1 MEIHIG
7 DRVAEVELVSKEDN
21 KVVLTIDGKP
31 FEADV
36 VMAENGTCNILMD
49 GRSANAQLI
58 RKENGKSY
66 KVNTHYSSFN
76 VEIVDSQAKYLR
88 MRKKGEDEQNDRI
101 TSPMPG
107 KVVKIPVTAGQE
119 VKAGDTAIVIEA
131 MKMQSN
137 YKVTSDCRIKEI
149 LVQEG
154 DNITGDVIAFLNQNF
169 FDTAIRSHF
178 IVALHLHGF
187 DNDSGVSRFYFLSC
201 RYGNFYYF
209 SRHGR
214 SDAVVLFV
222 LTFFAHTQVLRLA
235 VYDFNIETAV
245 MRVHFIAF
253 PVLLADELRVCA
265 ATVHKDVAGSV
276 FCHYHV
282 RFKRLSV
289 NGKYHFIIFL
299 ADQFHFGHPVTYMN
313 FHN

>member
-7 DRVAEVELVSKEDN
+7 DRVAEIELVSKEDN
-21 KVVLTIDGKP
+21 KVVLNIDGKP

-58 RKENGKSY
+58 RRENGKSY

-119 VKAGDTAIVIEA
+119 MKTGDTVIA

-154 DNITGDVIAFLNQNF
+154 DNITGDQTLITLEP
-169 FDTAIRSHF
+169 
-178 IVALHLHGF
+178 IV
-187 DNDSGVSRFYFLSC
+187 
-201 RYGNFYYF
+201 
-209 SRHGR
+209 
-214 SDAVVLFV
+214 
-222 LTFFAHTQVLRLA
+222 
-235 VYDFNIETAV
+235 
-245 MRVHFIAF
+245 
-253 PVLLADELRVCA
+253 
-265 ATVHKDVAGSV
+265 
-276 FCHYHV
+276 
-282 RFKRLSV
+282 
-289 NGKYHFIIFL
+289 
-299 ADQFHFGHPVTYMN
+299 
-313 FHN
+313 

>member
-7 DRVAEVELVSKEDN
+7 DRVAEIELVSKEDN

-36 VMAENGTCNILMD
+36 VMAKNGTCNILMD

-58 RKENGKSY
+58 RRENGKSY

-119 VKAGDTAIVIEA
+119 
-131 MKMQSN
+131 MQSN

-154 DNITGDVIAFLNQNF
+154 DNITGDQTLITLEP
-169 FDTAIRSHF
+169 
-178 IVALHLHGF
+178 IV
-187 DNDSGVSRFYFLSC
+187 
-201 RYGNFYYF
+201 
-209 SRHGR
+209 
-214 SDAVVLFV
+214 
-222 LTFFAHTQVLRLA
+222 
-235 VYDFNIETAV
+235 
-245 MRVHFIAF
+245 
-253 PVLLADELRVCA
+253 
-265 ATVHKDVAGSV
+265 
-276 FCHYHV
+276 
-282 RFKRLSV
+282 
-289 NGKYHFIIFL
+289 
-299 ADQFHFGHPVTYMN
+299 
-313 FHN
+313 

>member
-7 DRVAEVELVSKEDN
+7 DRVAEIELVSKEDN

-58 RKENGKSY
+58 RRENGKSY

-119 VKAGDTAIVIEA
+119 MRT
-131 MKMQSN
+131 
-137 YKVTSDCRIKEI
+137 YRHRH
-149 LVQEG
+149 
-154 DNITGDVIAFLNQNF
+154 
-169 FDTAIRSHF
+169 RSHENAEQLQSDF
-178 IVALHLHGF
+178 RLPHQG
-187 DNDSGVSRFYFLSC
+187 NSGS
-201 RYGNFYYF
+201 
-209 SRHGR
+209 GR
-214 SDAVVLFV
+214 RQ
-222 LTFFAHTQVLRLA
+222 HHR
-235 VYDFNIETAV
+235 
-245 MRVHFIAF
+245 
-253 PVLLADELRVCA
+253 
-265 ATVHKDVAGSV
+265 
-276 FCHYHV
+276 
-282 RFKRLSV
+282 
-289 NGKYHFIIFL
+289 
-299 ADQFHFGHPVTYMN
+299 
-313 FHN
+313 

>member
-66 KVNTHYSSFN
+66 KVNT
-76 VEIVDSQAKYLR
+76 QYLR

-154 DNITGDVIAFLNQNF
+154 DNITGDQTLITLEPIA
-169 FDTAIRSHF
+169 
-178 IVALHLHGF
+178 
-187 DNDSGVSRFYFLSC
+187 
-201 RYGNFYYF
+201 
-209 SRHGR
+209 
-214 SDAVVLFV
+214 
-222 LTFFAHTQVLRLA
+222 
-235 VYDFNIETAV
+235 
-245 MRVHFIAF
+245 
-253 PVLLADELRVCA
+253 
-265 ATVHKDVAGSV
+265 
-276 FCHYHV
+276 
-282 RFKRLSV
+282 
-289 NGKYHFIIFL
+289 
-299 ADQFHFGHPVTYMN
+299 
-313 FHN
+313 